1 MSDFALDDPS
11 FYEDFLVE
19 AQEHFEQIE
28 TNFLALEEAPGDL
41 DLLNAIFRSVHTI
54 KGAAGFL
61 GLQKVQALSHIGEN
75 VLDDLRKSRMFLSER
90 VMELLFETVDMLK
103 VLVEDVGVQVRKQ
116 GVPEDPDPSELI
128 RNLESL
134 KKGGAAPEAAKA
146 TAATGNLHLPAALAG
161 VSEAGCKAAEL
172 ALSQGKSVIGLKA
185 ELASSIFGTAFNPF
199 SMFQMVELVG

>member
-28 TNFLALEEAPGDL
+28 TNFLALEETPGDL

-61 GLQKVQALSHIGEN
+61 GLEKVQSVAHMGEN
-75 VLDDLRKSRMFLSER
+75 VLDDLRKARMTINER

-103 VLVEDVGVQVRKQ
+103 VLVEDVRVLVRKQ
-116 GVPEDPDPSELI
+116 GKAEDPDPSDLI
-128 RNLESL
+128 KALESL
-134 KKGGAAPEAAKA
+134 DR
-146 TAATGNLHLPAALAG
+146 
-161 VSEAGCKAAEL
+161 
-172 ALSQGKSVIGLKA
+172 KSV
-185 ELASSIFGTAFNPF
+185 
-199 SMFQMVELVG
+199 V

>member
-1 MSDFALDDPS
+1 MSNFALDDPS

-28 TNFLALEEAPGDL
+28 TNFLALEESPGDL

-61 GLQKVQALSHIGEN
+61 GLEKVQALSHMGEN
-75 VLDDLRKSRMFLSER
+75 VLDDLRKSRMELSDR

-103 VLVEDVGVQVRKQ
+103 ILVEDVRVQVKKQ
-116 GVPEDPDPSELI
+116 GEAEDPDPSELI

-134 KKGGAAPEAAKA
+134 KKGGAV
-146 TAATGNLHLPAALAG
+146 PAAEVDL
-161 VSEAGCKAAEL
+161 L
-172 ALSQGKSVIGLKA
+172 VIGQRDN
-185 ELASSIFGTAFNPF
+185 SSARRRSAVDSLRIPSVVLYLG
-199 SMFQMVELVG
+199 

>member
-61 GLQKVQALSHIGEN
+61 GLTKVC
-75 VLDDLRKSRMFLSER
+75 
-90 VMELLFETVDMLK
+90 LLYTS
-103 VLVEDVGVQVRKQ
+103 
-116 GVPEDPDPSELI
+116 PSP
-128 RNLESL
+128 RD
-134 KKGGAAPEAAKA
+134 
-146 TAATGNLHLPAALAG
+146 
-161 VSEAGCKAAEL
+161 
-172 ALSQGKSVIGLKA
+172 
-185 ELASSIFGTAFNPF
+185 
-199 SMFQMVELVG
+199 